1 MTTLRQAQGTES
13 SSLGLLT
20 WVLLAWQVAEP
31 TVCRTLGKGKDSW
44 GRGGVRVRKKQSFQ
58 SSGSR

>member
-1 MTTLRQAQGTES
+1 MTLRQAQGTEN

-20 WVLLAWQVAEP
+20 WVLLAWQAAVPSET

-44 GRGGVRVRKKQSFQ
+44 GRGRVRVRKKQ
-58 SSGSR
+58 